1 MIRYFLKKEGTF
13 SPKYGIMDKD
23 RKTVPII
30 NIASRIPIHRQAE
43 TGEVG

>member
-13 SPKYGIMDKD
+13 SPKYGIMDTGRKTD
-23 RKTVPII
+23 RKI
-30 NIASRIPIHRQAE
+30 IASRIPIHRQAI